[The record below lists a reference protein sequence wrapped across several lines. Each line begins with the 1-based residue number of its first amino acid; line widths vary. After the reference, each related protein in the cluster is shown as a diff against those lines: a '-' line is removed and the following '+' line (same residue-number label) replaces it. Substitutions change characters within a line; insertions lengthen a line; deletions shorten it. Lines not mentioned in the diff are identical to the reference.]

1 MKRHLA
7 GVPVK
12 KNVCYNESWL
22 VKNDN
27 QPCPTLFS
35 PCIEGDS
42 QCSHPTGKRRRDTPV
57 IQELMNRADQRG
69 FLTFED
75 VLEVLEGDEGE
86 DVVALEALLDELDEL
101 GIELRRADDR
111 TADPILDDSFEQEE
125 LRDPEIGDIEAVSP
139 DDPVGLYF
147 RQMAQE
153 PLLTAQDEI
162 MLARRIELGKDAQE
176 WLLRLRKLSNDIQ
189 ELRTVMM
196 TIRRTYQ
203 NIETQTLLS
212 RKSQEVGLLTQIFED
227 AHHLSARMADL
238 PLDEEL
244 AYRLQHHTHN
254 LESVLPGTRQDYAWT
269 ETIRETMNKGTLSNG
284 AFKAVDFA
292 ASLTG
297 IECCTNIASVMMEDG
312 QAAREHLGRA
322 NTRLVVSI
330 AKRYMGQG
338 LPFPDLIQEGNVG
351 LMRAVDKYDYR
362 RGNRFS
368 TYATWWIRQAIT
380 RALAQKTRT
389 IRIPLHMTERI
400 RQMYRTAQNLE
411 QKLGRRPTPE
421 EIAIEMDV
429 QPDAIRSM
437 MDASQ
442 HAIAL
447 ERPVGDDGDSEFGDF
462 LEDQD
467 TPSPVES
474 ATQNLLQETIEEV
487 LSELTPRQSHI
498 LRLRFGLGGGEPHT
512 LEEIANKF
520 GLSRERIRQLEK
532 EALRRLR
539 HPRLAHNLRDYLH

>member
-1 MKRHLA
+1 MSNRIGEKM
-7 GVPVK
+7 VPIS
-12 KNVCYNESWL
+12 NTSGGNGI
-22 VKNDN
+22 
-27 QPCPTLFS
+27 Q
-35 PCIEGDS
+35 
-42 QCSHPTGKRRRDTPV
+42 V

-69 FLTFED
+69 YVTFED
-75 VLEVLEGDEGE
+75 VLELLDEDSD
-86 DVVALEALLDELDEL
+86 DVNAIEAVLDELDEL
-101 GIELRRADDR
+101 GIELRQQETEHDDIENQDGEFQSEEE
-111 TADPILDDSFEQEE
+111 AQDPGV
-125 LRDPEIGDIEAVSP
+125 GDINAVSA

-153 PLLTAQDEI
+153 PLLTAQEEI
-162 MLARRIELGKDAQE
+162 ELAKRIELGREAAA
-176 WLLRLRKLSNDIQ
+176 RL
-189 ELRTVMM
+189 
-196 TIRRTYQ
+196 
-203 NIETQTLLS
+203 ETNSFT
-212 RKSQEVGLLTQIFED
+212 
-227 AHHLSARMADL
+227 
-238 PLDEEL
+238 LDERE
-244 AYRLQHHTHN
+244 ALQI
-254 LESVLPGTRQDYAWT
+254 LMY
-269 ETIRETMNKGTLSNG
+269 
-284 AFKAVDFA
+284 
-292 ASLTG
+292 
-297 IECCTNIASVMMEDG
+297 DG

-351 LMRAVDKYDYR
+351 LMRAVDKYDYK

-400 RQMYRTAQNLE
+400 RQMYRTAQVLE
-411 QKLGRRPTPE
+411 QTLGHRPTPE
-421 EIAIEMDV
+421 EIAKEMELPAESV
-429 QPDAIRSM
+429 RGM

-462 LEDQD
+462 IEDQD
-467 TPSPVES
+467 SPSPVEA
-474 ATQNLLQETIEEV
+474 ATQHLLQETIEEV

-539 HPRLAHNLRDYLH
+539 HPRLAHNLRDYLS

>member
-1 MKRHLA
+1 
-7 GVPVK
+7 
-12 KNVCYNESWL
+12 
-22 VKNDN
+22 
-27 QPCPTLFS
+27 
-35 PCIEGDS
+35 
-42 QCSHPTGKRRRDTPV
+42 V
-57 IQELMNRADQRG
+57 IQELLNRAEQRG
-69 FLTFED
+69 YLTYDDILD
-75 VLEVLEGDEGE
+75 VLEEEGD
-86 DVVALEALLDELDEL
+86 DPSTVDAIIYELDEL
-101 GIELRRADDR
+101 GIELRHEGESVRLQDEFELEFEAED
-111 TADPILDDSFEQEE
+111 ILNEPD
-125 LRDPEIGDIEAVSP
+125 LGDINAVSP

-153 PLLTAQDEI
+153 PLLTATDEI
-162 MLARRIELGKDAQE
+162 DLARRIELGKKAHERLNRPGARQRHTSE
-176 WLLRLRKLSNDIQ
+176 WIKICERI
-189 ELRTVMM
+189 
-196 TIRRTYQ
+196 I
-203 NIETQTLLS
+203 
-212 RKSQEVGLLTQIFED
+212 
-227 AHHLSARMADL
+227 H
-238 PLDEEL
+238 
-244 AYRLQHHTHN
+244 
-254 LESVLPGTRQDYAWT
+254 
-269 ETIRETMNKGTLSNG
+269 
-284 AFKAVDFA
+284 
-292 ASLTG
+292 
-297 IECCTNIASVMMEDG
+297 DG

-351 LMRAVDKYDYR
+351 LMRAVDKYDYT

-400 RQMYRTAQNLE
+400 RQMYRTAQALE
-411 QKLGRRPTPE
+411 QTIGRRPSPE
-421 EIAIEMDV
+421 EIAAEMDM
-429 QPDAIRSM
+429 PADAIRSM

-462 LEDQD
+462 IEDQD
-467 TPSPVES
+467 SPSPVES
-474 ATQNLLQETIEEV
+474 ATQHLLEETIEEV
-487 LSELTPRQSHI
+487 LAELTPRQSHI

-539 HPRLAHNLRDYLH
+539 HPRLAHNLRDYLG

>member
-1 MKRHLA
+1 MIH
-7 GVPVK
+7 
-12 KNVCYNESWL
+12 
-22 VKNDN
+22 
-27 QPCPTLFS
+27 
-35 PCIEGDS
+35 
-42 QCSHPTGKRRRDTPV
+42 
-57 IQELMNRADQRG
+57 ELINRANQQG
-69 FLTFED
+69 YITLED
-75 VLEVLEGDEGE
+75 VLEMLDEEGD
-86 DVVALEALLDELDEL
+86 DIAALDSLLYELDEM
-101 GIELRRADDR
+101 GVELRQENESVERLMLTEETDIEFEPEEII
-111 TADPILDDSFEQEE
+111 TDPG
-125 LRDPEIGDIEAVSP
+125 IGDINAVSA

-153 PLLTAQDEI
+153 PLLNAQEEI
-162 MLARRIELGKDAQE
+162 ELARRIEIGKHARDMMRRPNARQNYGDSWVLHME
-176 WLLRLRKLSNDIQ
+176 RLLI
-189 ELRTVMM
+189 
-196 TIRRTYQ
+196 
-203 NIETQTLLS
+203 
-212 RKSQEVGLLTQIFED
+212 
-227 AHHLSARMADL
+227 
-238 PLDEEL
+238 
-244 AYRLQHHTHN
+244 
-254 LESVLPGTRQDYAWT
+254 
-269 ETIRETMNKGTLSNG
+269 
-284 AFKAVDFA
+284 
-292 ASLTG
+292 
-297 IECCTNIASVMMEDG
+297 DG

-351 LMRAVDKYDYR
+351 LMRAVDKYDYK

-411 QKLGRRPTPE
+411 QSLGRRPSPE
-421 EIAIEMDV
+421 EIASEMEISADH
-429 QPDAIRSM
+429 IRSM

-462 LEDQD
+462 IEDQD
-467 TPSPVES
+467 SPSPVES
-474 ATQNLLQETIEEV
+474 ATQHLLQETIESV
-487 LSELTPRQSHI
+487 LGELTPRQSHI

-539 HPRLAHNLRDYLH
+539 HPRLAHNLRDYLG

>member
-1 MKRHLA
+1 
-7 GVPVK
+7 
-12 KNVCYNESWL
+12 
-22 VKNDN
+22 
-27 QPCPTLFS
+27 
-35 PCIEGDS
+35 
-42 QCSHPTGKRRRDTPV
+42 V
-57 IQELMNRADQRG
+57 IQELINRADQRG
-69 FLTFED
+69 YLTFDD
-75 VLEVLEGDEGE
+75 VIEVLDDDNDDAASIEN
-86 DVVALEALLDELDEL
+86 VLYELDEL
-101 GIELRRADDR
+101 GIELQQEGATSTPPMNGSTEFEAD
-111 TADPILDDSFEQEE
+111 FEPEE
-125 LRDPEIGDIEAVSP
+125 LLQDPNIGDISAISS

-153 PLLTAQDEI
+153 PLLTAQEEI
-162 MLARRIELGKDAQE
+162 QLAKRIERGCKAQ
-176 WLLRLRKLSNDIQ
+176 
-189 ELRTVMM
+189 
-196 TIRRTYQ
+196 
-203 NIETQTLLS
+203 
-212 RKSQEVGLLTQIFED
+212 
-227 AHHLSARMADL
+227 ARMEKAD
-238 PLDEEL
+238 
-244 AYRLQHHTHN
+244 
-254 LESVLPGTRQDYAWT
+254 V
-269 ETIRETMNKGTLSNG
+269 
-284 AFKAVDFA
+284 AFK
-292 ASLTG
+292 S
-297 IECCTNIASVMMEDG
+297 ERWHRHMERLVLDG

-351 LMRAVDKYDYR
+351 LMRAVDKYDYE

-400 RQMYRTAQNLE
+400 RQMYRIAQNLE
-411 QKLGRRPTPE
+411 QNLGRRPTPE
-421 EIAIEMDV
+421 EIAVEMDLP
-429 QPDAIRSM
+429 PDAVRGM

-462 LEDQD
+462 IEDQD

-474 ATQNLLQETIEEV
+474 ATQHLLEETIEEV

-539 HPRLAHNLRDYLH
+539 HPRLAHNLRDYLI

>member
-1 MKRHLA
+1 MEIL
-7 GVPVK
+7 G
-12 KNVCYNESWL
+12 E
-22 VKNDN
+22 
-27 QPCPTLFS
+27 
-35 PCIEGDS
+35 EGD
-42 QCSHPTGKRRRDTPV
+42 
-57 IQELMNRADQRG
+57 
-69 FLTFED
+69 D
-75 VLEVLEGDEGE
+75 VT
-86 DVVALEALLDELDEL
+86 AIEAVLDELDEL
-101 GIELRRADDR
+101 GIELRQQDDHR
-111 TADPILDDSFEQEE
+111 YDASELDPDNDDELSAEE
-125 LRDPEIGDIEAVSP
+125 PVHDPNVGDINAVSA

-153 PLLTAQDEI
+153 PLLTAQEEI
-162 MLARRIELGKDAQE
+162 DLAKRIERGKDAQAKLE
-176 WLLRLRKLSNDIQ
+176 QLTRSSNATLRR
-189 ELRTVMM
+189 EL
-196 TIRRTYQ
+196 
-203 NIETQTLLS
+203 
-212 RKSQEVGLLTQIFED
+212 
-227 AHHLSARMADL
+227 MAL
-238 PLDEEL
+238 
-244 AYRLQHHTHN
+244 
-254 LESVLPGTRQDYAWT
+254 V
-269 ETIRETMNKGTLSNG
+269 
-284 AFKAVDFA
+284 
-292 ASLTG
+292 
-297 IECCTNIASVMMEDG
+297 EDG
-312 QAAREHLGRA
+312 QMAREHLGRA

-351 LMRAVDKYDYR
+351 LMRAVDKYDYK

-400 RQMYRTAQNLE
+400 RQMYRTAQILE
-411 QKLGRRPTPE
+411 QNLGRRPTPE
-421 EIAIEMDV
+421 EIAEQMEIPAEAV
-429 QPDAIRSM
+429 RSM

-462 LEDQD
+462 IEDQD
-467 TPSPVES
+467 SPSPLES
-474 ATQNLLQETIEEV
+474 ATQHLLQETIEEV

-539 HPRLAHNLRDYLH
+539 HPKLAHNLRDYLS

>member
-1 MKRHLA
+1 
-7 GVPVK
+7 
-12 KNVCYNESWL
+12 
-22 VKNDN
+22 
-27 QPCPTLFS
+27 
-35 PCIEGDS
+35 
-42 QCSHPTGKRRRDTPV
+42 V
-57 IQELMNRADQRG
+57 IQELLNRADRRG
-69 FLTFED
+69 YVTFED
-75 VLEVLEGDEGE
+75 VMEVLEDEADDTQTFE
-86 DVVALEALLDELDEL
+86 SVLDELDEL
-101 GIELRRADDR
+101 GIELRQEDLQRDE
-111 TADPILDDSFEQEE
+111 TETEE
-125 LRDPEIGDIEAVSP
+125 LEDDYDAESEELQEVGDINAVSA

-153 PLLTAQDEI
+153 PLLTAQEEVE
-162 MLARRIELGKDAQE
+162 LAKRIELGKQVALMLQSMPDLDPEQ
-176 WLLRLRKLSNDIQ
+176 
-189 ELRTVMM
+189 
-196 TIRRTYQ
+196 RRQ
-203 NIETQTLLS
+203 
-212 RKSQEVGLLTQIFED
+212 
-227 AHHLSARMADL
+227 
-238 PLDEEL
+238 
-244 AYRLQHHTHN
+244 
-254 LESVLPGTRQDYAWT
+254 LEAIVR
-269 ETIRETMNKGTLSNG
+269 
-284 AFKAVDFA
+284 
-292 ASLTG
+292 
-297 IECCTNIASVMMEDG
+297 DG

-351 LMRAVDKYDYR
+351 LMRAVDKYDYQ

-400 RQMYRTAQNLE
+400 RQMYRTAQLLE
-411 QKLGRRPTPE
+411 QSLGRRPTPE
-421 EIAIEMDV
+421 EIAAEMDIPAESV
-429 QPDAIRSM
+429 RGM

-462 LEDQD
+462 IEDQD
-467 TPSPVES
+467 TPSPVEA
-474 ATQNLLQETIEEV
+474 ATQHMLQETIEEV

-498 LRLRFGLGGGEPHT
+498 LRLRFGLGGGDPHT

-539 HPRLAHNLRDYLH
+539 HPRLAHALRDYLA

>member
-1 MKRHLA
+1 VRSRGLPEPPFFWVA
-7 GVPVK
+7 QEGIAVTQGG
-12 KNVCYNESWL
+12 
-22 VKNDN
+22 NDN
-27 QPCPTLFS
+27 
-35 PCIEGDS
+35 
-42 QCSHPTGKRRRDTPV
+42 V
-57 IQELMNRADQRG
+57 IQELLNRADRRG
-69 FLTFED
+69 YVTFED
-75 VLEVLEGDEGE
+75 VMELLEDEGDE
-86 DVVALEALLDELDEL
+86 VNTLESILDELDEL
-101 GIELRRADDR
+101 GIEFR
-111 TADPILDDSFEQEE
+111 QEE
-125 LRDPEIGDIEAVSP
+125 VRDEMEEADEEFEIEAEEVHDSIGDINAVSA

-153 PLLTAQDEI
+153 PLLTAREEI
-162 MLARRIELGKDAQE
+162 DLAKRIELGKESAVKLQNTRRFE
-176 WLLRLRKLSNDIQ
+176 WRQRT
-189 ELRTVMM
+189 EL
-196 TIRRTYQ
+196 
-203 NIETQTLLS
+203 EAL
-212 RKSQEVGLLTQIFED
+212 
-227 AHHLSARMADL
+227 
-238 PLDEEL
+238 
-244 AYRLQHHTHN
+244 
-254 LESVLPGTRQDYAWT
+254 VL
-269 ETIRETMNKGTLSNG
+269 
-284 AFKAVDFA
+284 
-292 ASLTG
+292 
-297 IECCTNIASVMMEDG
+297 DG

-400 RQMYRTAQNLE
+400 RQMYRTAQVLE
-411 QKLGRRPTPE
+411 QSLGRRPTPE
-421 EIAIEMDV
+421 EIATEMDIPSDSV
-429 QPDAIRSM
+429 RGM

-462 LEDQD
+462 IEDQD
-467 TPSPVES
+467 SPSPVES
-474 ATQNLLQETIEEV
+474 ATQHLLQETIEEV

-498 LRLRFGLGGGEPHT
+498 LRLRFGLGGGDPHT

-539 HPRLAHNLRDYLH
+539 HPRLAHNLRDYLS

>member
-1 MKRHLA
+1 MSRS
-7 GVPVK
+7 
-12 KNVCYNESWL
+12 E
-22 VKNDN
+22 
-27 QPCPTLFS
+27 
-35 PCIEGDS
+35 
-42 QCSHPTGKRRRDTPV
+42 R
-57 IQELMNRADQRG
+57 RG
-69 FLTFED
+69 FVTFDD
-75 VLEVLEGDEGE
+75 VLELMEEETEEKYSLEVVLDQ
-86 DVVALEALLDELDEL
+86 LDEM
-101 GIELRRADDR
+101 GVELRQEEASRDDNE
-111 TADPILDDSFEQEE
+111 DSDEEFELDDEVAETS
-125 LRDPEIGDIEAVSP
+125 IGDINAVSA

-153 PLLTAQDEI
+153 PLLTAQEEI
-162 MLARRIELGKDAQE
+162 DLAKRIELGKNSNEKYQQVRRIERAAH
-176 WLLRLRKLSNDIQ
+176 LRQ
-189 ELRTVMM
+189 ELLCIV
-196 TIRRTYQ
+196 
-203 NIETQTLLS
+203 
-212 RKSQEVGLLTQIFED
+212 
-227 AHHLSARMADL
+227 
-238 PLDEEL
+238 
-244 AYRLQHHTHN
+244 
-254 LESVLPGTRQDYAWT
+254 
-269 ETIRETMNKGTLSNG
+269 
-284 AFKAVDFA
+284 
-292 ASLTG
+292 
-297 IECCTNIASVMMEDG
+297 EDG

-351 LMRAVDKYDYR
+351 LMRAVDKYDYK

-400 RQMYRTAQNLE
+400 RQMYRTAQVLE
-411 QKLGRRPTPE
+411 QNIGRRPTPE
-421 EIAIEMDV
+421 EIALEMELPPEAV
-429 QPDAIRSM
+429 RGM

-462 LEDQD
+462 IEDQD

-474 ATQNLLQETIEEV
+474 ATQHLLQETIEEV

-539 HPRLAHNLRDYLH
+539 HPRLAHNLRDYLS

>member
-1 MKRHLA
+1 
-7 GVPVK
+7 
-12 KNVCYNESWL
+12 
-22 VKNDN
+22 
-27 QPCPTLFS
+27 
-35 PCIEGDS
+35 
-42 QCSHPTGKRRRDTPV
+42 V
-57 IQELMNRADQRG
+57 IQELLNRAERRG
-69 FLTFED
+69 YVTVED
-75 VLEVLEGDEGE
+75 VMEVLEEEAD
-86 DVVALEALLDELDEL
+86 DTHTLESVLDELDEL
-101 GIELRRADDR
+101 GIELRQDDLQR
-111 TADPILDDSFEQEE
+111 DETDELEDDYDAESEE
-125 LRDPEIGDIEAVSP
+125 IQDFGDIDAVSA

-153 PLLTAQDEI
+153 PLLTAQEEI
-162 MLARRIELGKDAQE
+162 ELAKRIELGREMA
-176 WLLRLRKLSNDIQ
+176 LKLQNTPDLDPEQ
-189 ELRTVMM
+189 
-196 TIRRTYQ
+196 RRQ
-203 NIETQTLLS
+203 L
-212 RKSQEVGLLTQIFED
+212 
-227 AHHLSARMADL
+227 
-238 PLDEEL
+238 EEIV
-244 AYRLQHHTHN
+244 R
-254 LESVLPGTRQDYAWT
+254 
-269 ETIRETMNKGTLSNG
+269 
-284 AFKAVDFA
+284 
-292 ASLTG
+292 
-297 IECCTNIASVMMEDG
+297 DG

-351 LMRAVDKYDYR
+351 LMRAVDKYDYQ

-400 RQMYRTAQNLE
+400 RQMYRTAQLLE
-411 QKLGRRPTPE
+411 QSLGRRPTPE
-421 EIAIEMDV
+421 EIAAEMDV
-429 QPDAIRSM
+429 PVETVRNM

-462 LEDQD
+462 IEDQE
-467 TPSPVES
+467 TPSPVEA
-474 ATQNLLQETIEEV
+474 ATQHMLQETIEEV

-498 LRLRFGLGGGEPHT
+498 LRLRFGLGGGDPHT

-539 HPRLAHNLRDYLH
+539 HPRLAHMLRDYLS

>member
-1 MKRHLA
+1 MSRLFV
-7 GVPVK
+7 GSVPVQTWQWF
-12 KNVCYNESWL
+12 CQDL
-22 VKNDN
+22 
-27 QPCPTLFS
+27 L
-35 PCIEGDS
+35 
-42 QCSHPTGKRRRDTPV
+42 RRRQRAVV
-57 IQELMNRADQRG
+57 IQELLNRADQHG
-69 FLTFED
+69 YVTVED
-75 VLEVLEGDEGE
+75 VLEVLDEDGD
-86 DVVALEALLDELDEL
+86 DVTVIESLLYELDEL
-101 GIELRRADDR
+101 GIELRQESEPP
-111 TADPILDDSFEQEE
+111 DPLLLAEEGEIEFEPEEILQ
-125 LRDPEIGDIEAVSP
+125 DPTVGDISAVSA

-153 PLLTAQDEI
+153 PLLTALEEI
-162 MLARRIELGKDAQE
+162 DLAKRIEMGKQA
-176 WLLRLRKLSNDIQ
+176 
-189 ELRTVMM
+189 
-196 TIRRTYQ
+196 
-203 NIETQTLLS
+203 
-212 RKSQEVGLLTQIFED
+212 
-227 AHHLSARMADL
+227 
-238 PLDEEL
+238 
-244 AYRLQHHTHN
+244 
-254 LESVLPGTRQDYAWT
+254 
-269 ETIRETMNKGTLSNG
+269 RETLVRMTSRELYSD
-284 AFKAVDFA
+284 AWIQH
-292 ASLTG
+292 L
-297 IECCTNIASVMMEDG
+297 ERMCYDG

-351 LMRAVDKYDYR
+351 LMRAVDKYDYK

-400 RQMYRTAQNLE
+400 RQMYRTAQSLE
-411 QKLGRRPTPE
+411 QNLGRRPSPE
-421 EIAIEMDV
+421 EIAMEMDLPSDTV
-429 QPDAIRSM
+429 RSM

-462 LEDQD
+462 IEDQD
-467 TPSPVES
+467 SPSPVES
-474 ATQNLLQETIEEV
+474 ATQHLLQETIEEV

-539 HPRLAHNLRDYLH
+539 HPRLAHNLRDYLS

>member
-1 MKRHLA
+1 
-7 GVPVK
+7 
-12 KNVCYNESWL
+12 
-22 VKNDN
+22 
-27 QPCPTLFS
+27 
-35 PCIEGDS
+35 
-42 QCSHPTGKRRRDTPV
+42 V
-57 IQELMNRADQRG
+57 IHELLNRADQRG
-69 FLTFED
+69 YITYDD
-75 VLEVLEGDEGE
+75 VFEVLEEEDAEGITSVE
-86 DVVALEALLDELDEL
+86 SLLDELDAM
-101 GIELRRADDR
+101 GIEVQKEGQDASLQPLHDDF
-111 TADPILDDSFEQEE
+111 DPDY
-125 LRDPEIGDIEAVSP
+125 DPYDFVPEPEFGDIAAIAA

-153 PLLTAQDEI
+153 PLLTANEEI
-162 MLARRIELGKDAQE
+162 ELARRIERGKNAQ
-176 WLLRLRKLSNDIQ
+176 D
-189 ELRTVMM
+189 
-196 TIRRTYQ
+196 
-203 NIETQTLLS
+203 
-212 RKSQEVGLLTQIFED
+212 
-227 AHHLSARMADL
+227 
-238 PLDEEL
+238 
-244 AYRLQHHTHN
+244 RLQM
-254 LESVLPGTRQDYAWT
+254 PD
-269 ETIRETMNKGTLSNG
+269 
-284 AFKAVDFA
+284 A
-292 ASLTG
+292 AYKSDRWRRH
-297 IECCTNIASVMMEDG
+297 MERMLRDG
-312 QAAREHLGRA
+312 QYAREHLGRA

-400 RQMYRTAQNLE
+400 RQMYRIAQSLE
-411 QKLGRRPTPE
+411 QIWGRRPSAE
-421 EIAIEMDV
+421 EIALEMDL
-429 QPDAIRSM
+429 PADTIRGM

-462 LEDQD
+462 IEDQE
-467 TPSPVES
+467 TPGPVEA
-474 ATQNLLQETIEEV
+474 ATQHLLEETIEEV

-539 HPRLAHNLRDYLH
+539 HPRLAHNLRDYL

>member
-1 MKRHLA
+1 M
-7 GVPVK
+7 
-12 KNVCYNESWL
+12 
-22 VKNDN
+22 
-27 QPCPTLFS
+27 
-35 PCIEGDS
+35 
-42 QCSHPTGKRRRDTPV
+42 
-57 IQELMNRADQRG
+57 IQELLNRADQRG
-69 FLTFED
+69 YVTFED
-75 VLEVLEGDEGE
+75 VLEVLDEDGDDINAIES
-86 DVVALEALLDELDEL
+86 LLYELDEM
-101 GIELRRADDR
+101 GVELRQESEALDR
-111 TADPILDDSFEQEE
+111 LMLPEDNDLEFEPEEILQDPGV
-125 LRDPEIGDIEAVSP
+125 GDINAVSA

-153 PLLTAQDEI
+153 PLLTALEEI
-162 MLARRIELGKDAQE
+162 DLAKRIEMGKQARE
-176 WLLRLRKLSNDIQ
+176 A
-189 ELRTVMM
+189 
-196 TIRRTYQ
+196 
-203 NIETQTLLS
+203 LS
-212 RKSQEVGLLTQIFED
+212 RPGP
-227 AHHLSARMADL
+227 R
-238 PLDEEL
+238 EL
-244 AYRLQHHTHN
+244 YGEAWVVHMDRLI
-254 LESVLPGTRQDYAWT
+254 L
-269 ETIRETMNKGTLSNG
+269 
-284 AFKAVDFA
+284 
-292 ASLTG
+292 
-297 IECCTNIASVMMEDG
+297 DG

-351 LMRAVDKYDYR
+351 LMRAVDKYDYK

-400 RQMYRTAQNLE
+400 RQMYRTAQSLE
-411 QKLGRRPTPE
+411 QSLGRRPSPE
-421 EIAIEMDV
+421 EIALEMDL
-429 QPDAIRSM
+429 PADSIRSM

-462 LEDQD
+462 IEDQD
-467 TPSPVES
+467 SPSPVES
-474 ATQNLLQETIEEV
+474 ATQHLLQETIEEV

-539 HPRLAHNLRDYLH
+539 HPRLAHNLRDYLS

>member
-1 MKRHLA
+1 
-7 GVPVK
+7 
-12 KNVCYNESWL
+12 
-22 VKNDN
+22 
-27 QPCPTLFS
+27 
-35 PCIEGDS
+35 
-42 QCSHPTGKRRRDTPV
+42 
-57 IQELMNRADQRG
+57 MNRADRRG
-69 FLTFED
+69 YVTFED
-75 VLEVLEGDEGE
+75 VLEVIEAEGE
-86 DVVALEALLDELDEL
+86 DVGAIEAVLDELDDL
-101 GIELRRADDR
+101 GIELRQDDNDAVVAD
-111 TADPILDDSFEQEE
+111 TAVDVDEEFEPEQI
-125 LRDPEIGDIEAVSP
+125 RDPEVGDINAVSP

-153 PLLTAQDEI
+153 PLLTADEEI
-162 MLARRIELGKDAQE
+162 ELAKRIERGK
-176 WLLRLRKLSNDIQ
+176 
-189 ELRTVMM
+189 
-196 TIRRTYQ
+196 
-203 NIETQTLLS
+203 
-212 RKSQEVGLLTQIFED
+212 
-227 AHHLSARMADL
+227 
-238 PLDEEL
+238 EL
-244 AYRLQHHTHN
+244 AEK
-254 LESVLPGTRQDYAWT
+254 LEALGRHSFDPDKLAEMD
-269 ETIRETMNKGTLSNG
+269 
-284 AFKAVDFA
+284 
-292 ASLTG
+292 SL
-297 IECCTNIASVMMEDG
+297 IFDG
-312 QAAREHLGRA
+312 QSAREHLGRA

-351 LMRAVDKYDYR
+351 LMRAVDKYDYK

-400 RQMYRTAQNLE
+400 RQMYRTAQTLE
-411 QKLGRRPTPE
+411 QKLGRRPSPE
-421 EIAIEMDV
+421 EIATEMGMPAENV
-429 QPDAIRSM
+429 RSM

-462 LEDQD
+462 IEDQD

-474 ATQNLLQETIEEV
+474 ATQHLLQETIEEV

-539 HPRLAHNLRDYLH
+539 HPRLAHNLRDYLN

>member
-1 MKRHLA
+1 M
-7 GVPVK
+7 
-12 KNVCYNESWL
+12 
-22 VKNDN
+22 
-27 QPCPTLFS
+27 
-35 PCIEGDS
+35 
-42 QCSHPTGKRRRDTPV
+42 
-57 IQELMNRADQRG
+57 IQELLNRADQRG
-69 FLTFED
+69 FVTFED
-75 VLEVLEGDEGE
+75 VLEVLDEDGD
-86 DVVALEALLDELDEL
+86 DVTAIETILYELDEL
-101 GIELRRADDR
+101 GVELRQDNEPP
-111 TADPILDDSFEQEE
+111 DPLLLAEEGDSEFEPEEILQ
-125 LRDPEIGDIEAVSP
+125 DPTVGDISAVSA

-153 PLLTAQDEI
+153 PLLTAIEEI
-162 MLARRIELGKDAQE
+162 DLAKRIEMGKQARDT
-176 WLLRLRKLSNDIQ
+176 LLRMGAR
-189 ELRTVMM
+189 EL
-196 TIRRTYQ
+196 YS
-203 NIETQTLLS
+203 ETW
-212 RKSQEVGLLTQIFED
+212 I
-227 AHHLSARMADL
+227 AHL
-238 PLDEEL
+238 E
-244 AYRLQHHTHN
+244 RL
-254 LESVLPGTRQDYAWT
+254 VY
-269 ETIRETMNKGTLSNG
+269 
-284 AFKAVDFA
+284 
-292 ASLTG
+292 
-297 IECCTNIASVMMEDG
+297 DG

-351 LMRAVDKYDYR
+351 LMRAVDKYDYK

-400 RQMYRTAQNLE
+400 RQMYRTAQSLE
-411 QKLGRRPTPE
+411 QSLGRRPSPE
-421 EIAIEMDV
+421 EIADQMELPADT
-429 QPDAIRSM
+429 IRSM

-462 LEDQD
+462 IEDQD
-467 TPSPVES
+467 SPSPVES
-474 ATQNLLQETIEEV
+474 ATQHLLQETIEEV

-539 HPRLAHNLRDYLH
+539 HPRLAHNLRDYLS

>member
-1 MKRHLA
+1 M
-7 GVPVK
+7 
-12 KNVCYNESWL
+12 
-22 VKNDN
+22 
-27 QPCPTLFS
+27 
-35 PCIEGDS
+35 
-42 QCSHPTGKRRRDTPV
+42 
-57 IQELMNRADQRG
+57 IQELLNRADQRG
-69 FLTFED
+69 YITYDD
-75 VLEVLEGDEGE
+75 VLEVLEDDSD
-86 DVVALEALLDELDEL
+86 DVNAIESILYELDEL
-101 GIELRRADDR
+101 GIEMRQESSQEKDDANDEFEAQER
-111 TADPILDDSFEQEE
+111 VNDPKV
-125 LRDPEIGDIEAVSP
+125 GDINAVSS

-153 PLLTAQDEI
+153 PLLTAEEEI
-162 MLARRIELGKDAQE
+162 SLARRIEEGLRAQE
-176 WLLRLRKLSNDIQ
+176 KIAELLEGNPATDPNLIGVLR
-189 ELRTVMM
+189 
-196 TIRRTYQ
+196 
-203 NIETQTLLS
+203 
-212 RKSQEVGLLTQIFED
+212 
-227 AHHLSARMADL
+227 A
-238 PLDEEL
+238 
-244 AYRLQHHTHN
+244 
-254 LESVLPGTRQDYAWT
+254 
-269 ETIRETMNKGTLSNG
+269 
-284 AFKAVDFA
+284 KA
-292 ASLTG
+292 
-297 IECCTNIASVMMEDG
+297 EDG

-351 LMRAVDKYDYR
+351 LMRAVDKYDYA

-411 QKLGRRPTPE
+411 QHLGRRPTPE
-421 EIAIEMDV
+421 EIAEEMELPVDGV
-429 QPDAIRSM
+429 RGM

-447 ERPVGDDGDSEFGDF
+447 ERPVGEEGDSEFGDF
-462 LEDQD
+462 IEDED
-467 TPSPVES
+467 SPSPVDA
-474 ATQNLLQETIEEV
+474 ATQHLLQETIEEV

-539 HPRLAHNLRDYLH
+539 HPRLAHNLRDYLI

>member
-1 MKRHLA
+1 
-7 GVPVK
+7 
-12 KNVCYNESWL
+12 
-22 VKNDN
+22 
-27 QPCPTLFS
+27 
-35 PCIEGDS
+35 
-42 QCSHPTGKRRRDTPV
+42 
-57 IQELMNRADQRG
+57 MNRADQRG
-69 FLTFED
+69 YVTFED
-75 VLEVLEGDEGE
+75 VLELLDEDSD
-86 DVVALEALLDELDEL
+86 DVNAIEAVLDELDEL
-101 GIELRRADDR
+101 GIELRQKKSEDDDDLLSHDNELE
-111 TADPILDDSFEQEE
+111 AEEEAQDPGV
-125 LRDPEIGDIEAVSP
+125 GDINAVSA

-153 PLLTAQDEI
+153 PLLTAEEEI
-162 MLARRIELGKDAQE
+162 ELAKRIEAGRKAAARLAGVDLEADLDHELRMRIDGGQLSIEARRETPEPLAAVDPESDLAE
-176 WLLRLRKLSNDIQ
+176 RLR
-189 ELRTVMM
+189 
-196 TIRRTYQ
+196 
-203 NIETQTLLS
+203 
-212 RKSQEVGLLTQIFED
+212 QIV
-227 AHHLSARMADL
+227 A
-238 PLDEEL
+238 
-244 AYRLQHHTHN
+244 
-254 LESVLPGTRQDYAWT
+254 
-269 ETIRETMNKGTLSNG
+269 
-284 AFKAVDFA
+284 
-292 ASLTG
+292 
-297 IECCTNIASVMMEDG
+297 DG
-312 QAAREHLGRA
+312 QLAREHLGRA

-351 LMRAVDKYDYR
+351 LMRAVDKYDYK

-400 RQMYRTAQNLE
+400 RQMYRTAQVLE
-411 QKLGRRPTPE
+411 QTLGHRPTPE
-421 EIAIEMDV
+421 EIAKEMEL
-429 QPDAIRSM
+429 PPESIRGM

-462 LEDQD
+462 IEDQD
-467 TPSPVES
+467 SPSPVEA
-474 ATQNLLQETIEEV
+474 ATQHLLQETIEEV

-539 HPRLAHNLRDYLH
+539 HPRLAHNLRDYLS

>member
-1 MKRHLA
+1 
-7 GVPVK
+7 
-12 KNVCYNESWL
+12 
-22 VKNDN
+22 
-27 QPCPTLFS
+27 
-35 PCIEGDS
+35 
-42 QCSHPTGKRRRDTPV
+42 
-57 IQELMNRADQRG
+57 MNRADQRG
-69 FLTFED
+69 YLTFED
-75 VLEVLEGDEGE
+75 VLEVLDEDGDDLNTIET
-86 DVVALEALLDELDEL
+86 VLYELDEL
-101 GIELRRADDR
+101 GIEIRQEGDAAAALGTGEEHDMEFEPEEIPQ
-111 TADPILDDSFEQEE
+111 DPG
-125 LRDPEIGDIEAVSP
+125 IGDINAVSA

-153 PLLTAQDEI
+153 PLLTAQEEI
-162 MLARRIELGKDAQE
+162 ELAKRIEHGKNAQDCTDRQDAVE
-176 WLLRLRKLSNDIQ
+176 TYGDAGMAKLLRLVN
-189 ELRTVMM
+189 
-196 TIRRTYQ
+196 
-203 NIETQTLLS
+203 
-212 RKSQEVGLLTQIFED
+212 
-227 AHHLSARMADL
+227 
-238 PLDEEL
+238 
-244 AYRLQHHTHN
+244 
-254 LESVLPGTRQDYAWT
+254 
-269 ETIRETMNKGTLSNG
+269 
-284 AFKAVDFA
+284 
-292 ASLTG
+292 
-297 IECCTNIASVMMEDG
+297 DG

-351 LMRAVDKYDYR
+351 LMRAVDKYDYK

-400 RQMYRTAQNLE
+400 RQMYRTAQSLE
-411 QKLGRRPTPE
+411 QNLGRRPTPE
-421 EIAIEMDV
+421 EIAFEMELPTDSV
-429 QPDAIRSM
+429 RNM

-462 LEDQD
+462 IEDQD
-467 TPSPVES
+467 SPSPVEA
-474 ATQNLLQETIEEV
+474 ATQHLLQETIEEV
-487 LSELTPRQSHI
+487 LAELTPRQSHI

-539 HPRLAHNLRDYLH
+539 HPRLAHNLRDYLG

>member
-1 MKRHLA
+1 M
-7 GVPVK
+7 
-12 KNVCYNESWL
+12 
-22 VKNDN
+22 
-27 QPCPTLFS
+27 
-35 PCIEGDS
+35 
-42 QCSHPTGKRRRDTPV
+42 
-57 IQELMNRADQRG
+57 IQELLTRADQRG
-69 FLTFED
+69 YVTFED
-75 VLEVLEGDEGE
+75 VLEVLDEDGD
-86 DVVALEALLDELDEL
+86 DVNAIEALLYELDEL
-101 GIELRRADDR
+101 GVELRQDSEPSDR
-111 TADPILDDSFEQEE
+111 LTVFDESEMEFEPEEILQDPTV
-125 LRDPEIGDIEAVSP
+125 GDINAVSA

-153 PLLTAQDEI
+153 PLLTALEEI
-162 MLARRIELGKDAQE
+162 ELAKRIEMGKQARD
-176 WLLRLRKLSNDIQ
+176 S
-189 ELRTVMM
+189 
-196 TIRRTYQ
+196 
-203 NIETQTLLS
+203 LS
-212 RKSQEVGLLTQIFED
+212 R
-227 AHHLSARMADL
+227 A
-238 PLDEEL
+238 
-244 AYRLQHHTHN
+244 
-254 LESVLPGTRQDYAWT
+254 GTREIYNDGWVAHMDRLIY
-269 ETIRETMNKGTLSNG
+269 
-284 AFKAVDFA
+284 
-292 ASLTG
+292 
-297 IECCTNIASVMMEDG
+297 DG

-351 LMRAVDKYDYR
+351 LMRAVDKYDYK

-400 RQMYRTAQNLE
+400 RQMYRTAQSLE
-411 QKLGRRPTPE
+411 QSIGRRPSPE
-421 EIAIEMDV
+421 EIAAEMDL
-429 QPDAIRSM
+429 PADSIRSM

-462 LEDQD
+462 IEDQD
-467 TPSPVES
+467 SPSPVEA
-474 ATQNLLQETIEEV
+474 ATQHLLQETIEEV

-539 HPRLAHNLRDYLH
+539 HPRLAHNLRDYLS

>member
-1 MKRHLA
+1 M
-7 GVPVK
+7 VPISRTPGG
-12 KNVCYNESWL
+12 NE
-22 VKNDN
+22 
-27 QPCPTLFS
+27 
-35 PCIEGDS
+35 I
-42 QCSHPTGKRRRDTPV
+42 HV

-69 FLTFED
+69 YVTFED
-75 VLEVLEGDEGE
+75 VLELLDEDSD
-86 DVVALEALLDELDEL
+86 DVNAIEAVLDELDEL
-101 GIELRRADDR
+101 GIELRQHDLVHGDDL
-111 TADPILDDSFEQEE
+111 DPQLQEFQPE
-125 LRDPEIGDIEAVSP
+125 EESHDPGVGDINAVSA

-153 PLLTAQDEI
+153 PLLTAQEEI
-162 MLARRIELGKDAQE
+162 ELAKRIESGRDA
-176 WLLRLRKLSNDIQ
+176 LRRLETEIVSPDECAWLRKL
-189 ELRTVMM
+189 V
-196 TIRRTYQ
+196 
-203 NIETQTLLS
+203 
-212 RKSQEVGLLTQIFED
+212 
-227 AHHLSARMADL
+227 
-238 PLDEEL
+238 
-244 AYRLQHHTHN
+244 
-254 LESVLPGTRQDYAWT
+254 
-269 ETIRETMNKGTLSNG
+269 
-284 AFKAVDFA
+284 
-292 ASLTG
+292 
-297 IECCTNIASVMMEDG
+297 EDG

-351 LMRAVDKYDYR
+351 LMRAVDKYDYK

-400 RQMYRTAQNLE
+400 RQMYRTAQLLE
-411 QKLGRRPTPE
+411 QTLGHRPTPE
-421 EIAIEMDV
+421 EIAQEMELPADSV
-429 QPDAIRSM
+429 RGM

-462 LEDQD
+462 IEDQD
-467 TPSPVES
+467 SPSPVEA
-474 ATQNLLQETIEEV
+474 ATQHLLQETIEEV

-539 HPRLAHNLRDYLH
+539 HPRLAHNLRDYLS

>member
-1 MKRHLA
+1 VTFNDILELLEDDRDDVNA
-7 GVPVK
+7 I
-12 KNVCYNESWL
+12 ES
-22 VKNDN
+22 V
-27 QPCPTLFS
+27 
-35 PCIEGDS
+35 
-42 QCSHPTGKRRRDTPV
+42 
-57 IQELMNRADQRG
+57 
-69 FLTFED
+69 
-75 VLEVLEGDEGE
+75 
-86 DVVALEALLDELDEL
+86 LDELDEL
-101 GIELRRADDR
+101 GIELRQSDSAEDEMGDSQKVDEMQDAEDAESEEAD
-111 TADPILDDSFEQEE
+111 AGL
-125 LRDPEIGDIEAVSP
+125 GDINAVSA

-147 RQMAQE
+147 RQMARE
-153 PLLTAQDEI
+153 PLLTAIEEI
-162 MLARRIELGKDAQE
+162 DLAKRIELGKEADEQIRE
-176 WLLRLRKLSNDIQ
+176 LRNGDQRLRED
-189 ELRTVMM
+189 
-196 TIRRTYQ
+196 
-203 NIETQTLLS
+203 LLML
-212 RKSQEVGLLTQIFED
+212 V
-227 AHHLSARMADL
+227 A
-238 PLDEEL
+238 
-244 AYRLQHHTHN
+244 
-254 LESVLPGTRQDYAWT
+254 
-269 ETIRETMNKGTLSNG
+269 
-284 AFKAVDFA
+284 
-292 ASLTG
+292 
-297 IECCTNIASVMMEDG
+297 DG

-351 LMRAVDKYDYR
+351 LMRAVDKYDYK

-400 RQMYRTAQNLE
+400 RQMYRTAQVLE
-411 QKLGRRPTPE
+411 QSLGRRPTPE
-421 EIAIEMDV
+421 EIAAEMEL
-429 QPDAIRSM
+429 PTESIRGM

-462 LEDQD
+462 IEDQD

-474 ATQNLLQETIEEV
+474 ATQHLLQEAIEEV

-539 HPRLAHNLRDYLH
+539 HPRLAHNLRDYLS

>member
-1 MKRHLA
+1 L
-7 GVPVK
+7 VPVS
-12 KNVCYNESWL
+12 NISGGNGI
-22 VKNDN
+22 
-27 QPCPTLFS
+27 Q
-35 PCIEGDS
+35 
-42 QCSHPTGKRRRDTPV
+42 V

-69 FLTFED
+69 YVTFED
-75 VLEVLEGDEGE
+75 VLELLDDDSD
-86 DVVALEALLDELDEL
+86 DVNAIEAVLDELDEL
-101 GIELRRADDR
+101 GIELR
-111 TADPILDDSFEQEE
+111 QEE
-125 LRDPEIGDIEAVSP
+125 NDHDDLIGSSDSEFEAEEESHDPGVGDINAVSA

-153 PLLTAQDEI
+153 PLLTAQEEI
-162 MLARRIELGKDAQE
+162 ELAKRIELGRDASNRIE
-176 WLLRLRKLSNDIQ
+176 SSFDLASDDCDWLR
-189 ELRTVMM
+189 
-196 TIRRTYQ
+196 
-203 NIETQTLLS
+203 
-212 RKSQEVGLLTQIFED
+212 GLI
-227 AHHLSARMADL
+227 
-238 PLDEEL
+238 
-244 AYRLQHHTHN
+244 
-254 LESVLPGTRQDYAWT
+254 
-269 ETIRETMNKGTLSNG
+269 
-284 AFKAVDFA
+284 
-292 ASLTG
+292 
-297 IECCTNIASVMMEDG
+297 EDG

-351 LMRAVDKYDYR
+351 LMRAVDKYDYK

-400 RQMYRTAQNLE
+400 RQMYRTAQVLE
-411 QKLGRRPTPE
+411 QTLGHRPTPE
-421 EIAIEMDV
+421 EIAKEMELPAESV
-429 QPDAIRSM
+429 RGM

-462 LEDQD
+462 IEDQD
-467 TPSPVES
+467 SPSPVEA
-474 ATQNLLQETIEEV
+474 ATQHLLQETIEEV

-539 HPRLAHNLRDYLH
+539 HPRLAHNLRDYLS

>member
-1 MKRHLA
+1 M
-7 GVPVK
+7 
-12 KNVCYNESWL
+12 
-22 VKNDN
+22 
-27 QPCPTLFS
+27 
-35 PCIEGDS
+35 
-42 QCSHPTGKRRRDTPV
+42 

-75 VLEVLEGDEGE
+75 VLEVLDVDGE
-86 DVVALEALLDELDEL
+86 DAAVIEAMLEELDEL
-101 GIELRRADDR
+101 GIEFRR
-111 TADPILDDSFEQEE
+111 DDSDPDPALDEDDDAYEPEE
-125 LRDPEIGDIEAVSP
+125 IRDPELGDIEAVSP

-153 PLLTAQDEI
+153 PLLTADEEI
-162 MLARRIELGKDAQE
+162 GLAKRIELGKESQE
-176 WLLRLRKLSNDIQ
+176 LFRKFKRLQTVIQ
-189 ELRTVMM
+189 ELH
-196 TIRRTYQ
+196 
-203 NIETQTLLS
+203 TLSQKQDRERALQ
-212 RKSQEVGLLTQIFED
+212 KSYDLVRLGKAFDEMHELLKQAHDVEWSTD
-227 AHHLSARMADL
+227 AREALKRLAYDFDVNL
-238 PLDEEL
+238 PLVQQDFVVVQNYSSNGHHPVEL
-244 AYRLQHHTHN
+244 A
-254 LESVLPGTRQDYAWT
+254 
-269 ETIRETMNKGTLSNG
+269 G
-284 AFKAVDFA
+284 AF
-292 ASLTG
+292 TG
-297 IECCTNIASVMMEDG
+297 VEMSYGLALFFIENG

-351 LMRAVDKYDYR
+351 LMRAVDKYDYK

-421 EIAIEMDV
+421 EIAEEMEI
-429 QPDAIRSM
+429 QPENVRNM

-462 LEDQD
+462 IEDQD
-467 TPSPVES
+467 TPSPVET
-474 ATQNLLQETIEEV
+474 ATQHLLQETIEEV

-539 HPRLAHNLRDYLH
+539 HPRLSHNLRDYLS

>member
-1 MKRHLA
+1 M
-7 GVPVK
+7 
-12 KNVCYNESWL
+12 
-22 VKNDN
+22 
-27 QPCPTLFS
+27 T
-35 PCIEGDS
+35 
-42 QCSHPTGKRRRDTPV
+42 
-57 IQELMNRADQRG
+57 RADQRG
-69 FLTFED
+69 YVTYED
-75 VLEVLEGDEGE
+75 VIELMDVEGDDPSALENVLE
-86 DVVALEALLDELDEL
+86 ELDDL
-101 GIELRRADDR
+101 GIELRQDENEDGDSQHLGEMTDIEAEEES
-111 TADPILDDSFEQEE
+111 DPT
-125 LRDPEIGDIEAVSP
+125 IGDINAVSA

-153 PLLTAQDEI
+153 PLLTATEEVS
-162 MLARRIELGKDAQE
+162 LAKRIELGREAKNQWDA
-176 WLLRLRKLSNDIQ
+176 
-189 ELRTVMM
+189 
-196 TIRRTYQ
+196 
-203 NIETQTLLS
+203 TQGQLPDATLA
-212 RKSQEVGLLTQIFED
+212 VI
-227 AHHLSARMADL
+227 
-238 PLDEEL
+238 EEL
-244 AYRLQHHTHN
+244 IL
-254 LESVLPGTRQDYAWT
+254 
-269 ETIRETMNKGTLSNG
+269 
-284 AFKAVDFA
+284 
-292 ASLTG
+292 
-297 IECCTNIASVMMEDG
+297 DG
-312 QAAREHLGRA
+312 QEAREHLGRA

-351 LMRAVDKYDYR
+351 LMRAVDKYDYK

-400 RQMYRTAQNLE
+400 RQMYRTAQTLE
-411 QKLGRRPTPE
+411 QELGRRPTPE
-421 EIAIEMDV
+421 EIASEMEL
-429 QPDAIRSM
+429 PAESIRGM

-462 LEDQD
+462 IEDQD

-474 ATQNLLQETIEEV
+474 ATQHLLQETIEEV

-539 HPRLAHNLRDYLH
+539 HPRLAHNLRDYLG

>member
-1 MKRHLA
+1 MTEVVSISDTP
-7 GVPVK
+7 GG
-12 KNVCYNESWL
+12 NV
-22 VKNDN
+22 
-27 QPCPTLFS
+27 
-35 PCIEGDS
+35 I
-42 QCSHPTGKRRRDTPV
+42 PV

-69 FLTFED
+69 YVTFED
-75 VLEVLEGDEGE
+75 VLELLDEDSD
-86 DVVALEALLDELDEL
+86 DVNAIEAVLDELDEL
-101 GIELRRADDR
+101 GIELRQKKSVDDDDDLLSHDNELE
-111 TADPILDDSFEQEE
+111 AEEEAQDPGV
-125 LRDPEIGDIEAVSP
+125 GDINAVSA

-153 PLLTAQDEI
+153 PLLTAEEEI
-162 MLARRIELGKDAQE
+162 ELAKRIEAGREAMA
-176 WLLRLRKLSNDIQ
+176 KL
-189 ELRTVMM
+189 
-196 TIRRTYQ
+196 
-203 NIETQTLLS
+203 
-212 RKSQEVGLLTQIFED
+212 QEVDPDG
-227 AHHLSARMADL
+227 
-238 PLDEEL
+238 EETE
-244 AYRLQHHTHN
+244 RLK
-254 LESVLPGTRQDYAWT
+254 E
-269 ETIRETMNKGTLSNG
+269 I
-284 AFKAVDFA
+284 
-292 ASLTG
+292 
-297 IECCTNIASVMMEDG
+297 IADG
-312 QAAREHLGRA
+312 QLAREHLGRA

-351 LMRAVDKYDYR
+351 LMRAVDKYDYK

-400 RQMYRTAQNLE
+400 RQMYRTAQVLE
-411 QKLGRRPTPE
+411 QTLGHRPTPE
-421 EIAIEMDV
+421 EIAKEMEL
-429 QPDAIRSM
+429 PPESIRGM

-462 LEDQD
+462 IEDQD
-467 TPSPVES
+467 SPSPVEA
-474 ATQNLLQETIEEV
+474 ATQHLLQETIEEV

-539 HPRLAHNLRDYLH
+539 HPRLAHNLRDYLS

>member
-1 MKRHLA
+1 
-7 GVPVK
+7 
-12 KNVCYNESWL
+12 
-22 VKNDN
+22 
-27 QPCPTLFS
+27 
-35 PCIEGDS
+35 
-42 QCSHPTGKRRRDTPV
+42 V
-57 IQELMNRADQRG
+57 IQELISRADQRG
-69 FLTFED
+69 YITYDD
-75 VLEVLEGDEGE
+75 VLEFLDDEGDDMNSIET
-86 DVVALEALLDELDEL
+86 LLFELDEL
-101 GIELRRADDR
+101 GVEIRQESEPPARVGFGEEVE
-111 TADPILDDSFEQEE
+111 FEFEPEE
-125 LRDPEIGDIEAVSP
+125 LTQDPAVGDINAVSP

-153 PLLTAQDEI
+153 PLLTAQEEI
-162 MLARRIELGKDAQE
+162 ELAKRIELGKEARKC
-176 WLLRLRKLSNDIQ
+176 LLKPGLREMYGLGWIAHMERLVS
-189 ELRTVMM
+189 
-196 TIRRTYQ
+196 
-203 NIETQTLLS
+203 
-212 RKSQEVGLLTQIFED
+212 
-227 AHHLSARMADL
+227 
-238 PLDEEL
+238 
-244 AYRLQHHTHN
+244 
-254 LESVLPGTRQDYAWT
+254 
-269 ETIRETMNKGTLSNG
+269 
-284 AFKAVDFA
+284 
-292 ASLTG
+292 
-297 IECCTNIASVMMEDG
+297 DG

-351 LMRAVDKYDYR
+351 LMRAVDKYDYT

-400 RQMYRTAQNLE
+400 RQMYRTAQHLE
-411 QKLGRRPTPE
+411 QSLGRRPSPE
-421 EIAIEMDV
+421 EIAAEMDL
-429 QPDAIRSM
+429 PSEAIRGM

-462 LEDQD
+462 IEDQD
-467 TPSPVES
+467 SPSPVES
-474 ATQNLLQETIEEV
+474 ATQHLLQETIEEI

-532 EALRRLR
+532 EALRSLR
-539 HPRLAHNLRDYLH
+539 HPRLAHNLRDYLS